1 MFGENSQEANEAV
14 KVHDLLLRRTTANL
28 DSRHF
33 VSNVADSGEAATD
46 HAGCLQVNVE
56 RQAKLSHADSRGEAT
71 DELGET
77 NLKRKRLQVIG
88 GNKSDL
94 LPGAN

>member
-1 MFGENSQEANEAV
+1 MMTIKLGHLPREKSDCSGRA
-14 KVHDLLLRRTTANL
+14 
-28 DSRHF
+28 
-33 VSNVADSGEAATD
+33 ADSGEAATD

-94 LPGAN
+94 LPGVN